1 MKNIVGAKEN
11 VCPHC
16 QGTMLYIKINK
27 AKVISQCK
35 CGCTIDGRAKD
46 EVRVWSYDPITEE
59 VNNEINRITNKKHAD
74 VTGPREI
81 YKRT

>member
-27 AKVISQCK
+27 AKLLS
-35 CGCTIDGRAKD
+35 
-46 EVRVWSYDPITEE
+46 
-59 VNNEINRITNKKHAD
+59 RI
-74 VTGPREI
+74 
-81 YKRT
+81 

>member
-27 AKVISQCK
+27 AKVL
-35 CGCTIDGRAKD
+35 
-46 EVRVWSYDPITEE
+46 
-59 VNNEINRITNKKHAD
+59 VNVNVDAL
-74 VTGPREI
+74 
-81 YKRT
+81 

>member
-46 EVRVWSYDPITEE
+46 EVRVWS
-59 VNNEINRITNKKHAD
+59 
-74 VTGPREI
+74 
-81 YKRT
+81 

>member
-46 EVRVWSYDPITEE
+46 EVRVWSYDPIKDNGNCKIKSNKSQEL
-59 VNNEINRITNKKHAD
+59 KKHLALD
-74 VTGPREI
+74 FDI
-81 YKRT
+81 Y

>member
-35 CGCTIDGRAKD
+35 CGCTIDGRIKD

-59 VNNEINRITNKKHAD
+59 DINS
-74 VTGPREI
+74 
-81 YKRT
+81 

>member
-46 EVRVWSYDPITEE
+46 EVLPS
-59 VNNEINRITNKKHAD
+59 AGSA
-74 VTGPREI
+74 TGPGRI
-81 YKRT
+81 LGLRLHLPIQSFRMS